1 MALKNGNR
9 QAHGGKRKGA
19 GRKPKAFTKLK
30 HRIESEREDDAEYAF
45 ALFAGVMRDPE
56 QPIDLRLDCGREVM
70 NRVLGKPQEHHE
82 LSGEVIL
89 KAYATVSPDDW
100 DDSKPDNSTA

>member
-19 GRKPKAFTKLK
+19 GRKPKLFTQLK
-30 HRIESEREDDAEYAF
+30 HRIESERKDDAEYAF
-45 ALFAGVMRDPE
+45 SLFASVMRDPE
-56 QPIDLRLDCGREVM
+56 QSIELRLDCGREVM
-70 NRVLGKPQEHHE
+70 NRVLGKPQERHE
-82 LSGEVIL
+82 LSGEVRV

-100 DDSKPDNSTA
+100 DHSQPDSATT